1 LCLLRAELVDYEKT
15 KPKPK
20 ATIYSL
26 LRAMHLNKCLLQ
38 QKSKSTG
45 SVNWKETYRC
55 AGKNDGKNI
64 WHGQTK
70 PYFYSIYLC
79 LLRARNR

>member
-38 QKSKSTG
+38 QKSKGTG

-55 AGKNDGKNI
+55 AGKTMVRIFGMGRQNLI
-64 WHGQTK
+64 
-70 PYFYSIYLC
+70 SIYFC